1 MEVVRQDFGVS
12 AGGLP
17 GANAHQPEPKH
28 PIGRNLAML
37 LNVAINSMAHLDR
50 EPGHVR
56 AGFTKNHGQRRSKVR
71 AKMSRDSRR
80 MNRGR

>member
-1 MEVVRQDFGVS
+1 MVEEEPEKKPDSRHL
-12 AGGLP
+12 ATLLGL
-17 GANAHQPEPKH
+17 A
-28 PIGRNLAML
+28 
-37 LNVAINSMAHLDR
+37 LNSLAHLRR